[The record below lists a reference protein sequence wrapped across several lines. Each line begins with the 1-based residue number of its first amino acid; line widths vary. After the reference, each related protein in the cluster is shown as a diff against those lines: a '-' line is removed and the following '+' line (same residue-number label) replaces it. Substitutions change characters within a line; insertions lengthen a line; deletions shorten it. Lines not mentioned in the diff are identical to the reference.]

1 MLLKYSPFELDR
13 ESMILRNNKLLKHYD
28 QLNLIKNRKN
38 VFLPK
43 INSPSKNK
51 ILSPGKISMK
61 NKIFKNILQYKIDQ
75 ENEKMCNKIE
85 SITNRPLKKVL
96 SEQEIFNNLIKFNKK
111 SRNKIRK
118 LNLDLLVKSNDEI
131 RKRINN
137 VHPVIN
143 HKELDKQYQKTRKIY
158 KLNQKLKPCFSC
170 GNNCLTRDDY
180 SYIEKSKESFSSDV
194 KLNRIIIKKLG
205 LTKKI

>member
-1 MLLKYSPFELDR
+1 MLLKHSPFELDR

-38 VFLPK
+38 LFLPK
-43 INSPSKNK
+43 ISSPSKNK
-51 ILSPGKISMK
+51 ICSPKKISTK
-61 NKIFKNILQYKIDQ
+61 NKIFKNIFQYKIDQ

-96 SEQEIFNNLIKFNKK
+96 SEQEMFYNLIKFNKK

-118 LNLDLLVKSNDEI
+118 LNLDLLVKSNDAI
-131 RKRINN
+131 RKRIND

-143 HKELDKQYQKTRKIY
+143 HKELDKQYKKTRKIY

-180 SYIEKSKESFSSDV
+180 SYIEKSKEFSSSGA
-194 KLNRIIIKKLG
+194 KLNRIKFKKLG
-205 LTKKI
+205 LAKKI

>member
-1 MLLKYSPFELDR
+1 MLLKHSPFELDR

-38 VFLPK
+38 LFLPK
-43 INSPSKNK
+43 INSPTKNK
-51 ILSPGKISMK
+51 ILSPRKMTMK
-61 NKIFKNILQYKIDQ
+61 NKIFKNIFQYKIDQ

-85 SITNRPLKKVL
+85 SITNRPIKKVL
-96 SEQEIFNNLIKFNKK
+96 SEQEMFTNLLNFNKK

-143 HKELDKQYQKTRKIY
+143 HKELDKQYKKTRKIY

-180 SYIEKSKESFSSDV
+180 SYIEKSKESFSHDI
-194 KLNRIIIKKLG
+194 KLNRIKLQKLG
-205 LTKKI
+205 LAKKI

>member
-1 MLLKYSPFELDR
+1 MLLKHSPFELDR

-38 VFLPK
+38 LFLPK
-43 INSPSKNK
+43 ISSQSKNK
-51 ILSPGKISMK
+51 ICSPKKNATK
-61 NKIFKNILQYKIDQ
+61 NKIFKNIFQYKIDQ

-96 SEQEIFNNLIKFNKK
+96 SEQEMFYNLIKFNKK

-118 LNLDLLVKSNDEI
+118 LNLDLLVKSNDAI
-131 RKRINN
+131 RKRIND

-143 HKELDKQYQKTRKIY
+143 HKELDKQYKKTRKIY

-180 SYIEKSKESFSSDV
+180 SYIEKSKESSSSGA
-194 KLNRIIIKKLG
+194 KLNRIKFKKLG
-205 LTKKI
+205 LAKKI

>member
-1 MLLKYSPFELDR
+1 MLLKHSPFELDR

-38 VFLPK
+38 LFLPK
-43 INSPSKNK
+43 ISSPSKNK
-51 ILSPGKISMK
+51 ICSPKKNSTK
-61 NKIFKNILQYKIDQ
+61 NKIFKNIFQYKIDQ

-96 SEQEIFNNLIKFNKK
+96 SEQEMFYNLLKFNKK

-118 LNLDLLVKSNDEI
+118 LNLDLLVKSNDAI
-131 RKRINN
+131 RKRIND

-143 HKELDKQYQKTRKIY
+143 HKELDKQYKKTRKIY

-180 SYIEKSKESFSSDV
+180 SYIEKSKESSSSGA
-194 KLNRIIIKKLG
+194 KLNRIKFKKLG
-205 LTKKI
+205 QAKKI

>member
-1 MLLKYSPFELDR
+1 MLLKHSPFELDR

-38 VFLPK
+38 LFLPK
-43 INSPSKNK
+43 VTSPSKNK
-51 ILSPGKISMK
+51 MCSPRKISTK
-61 NKIFKNILQYKIDQ
+61 NKLFKNIFQYKIDQ

-96 SEQEIFNNLIKFNKK
+96 SEQEMFYNLIKFNKK

-118 LNLDLLVKSNDEI
+118 LNLDLLVKSNDAI

-143 HKELDKQYQKTRKIY
+143 HKELDKQYKKTRKIY

-170 GNNCLTRDDY
+170 GNNCLTRDEY
-180 SYIEKSKESFSSDV
+180 SYIEKSKESFSPDI
-194 KLNRIIIKKLG
+194 KLNRIKLQKLG
-205 LTKKI
+205 LAKKI

>member
-1 MLLKYSPFELDR
+1 MLLKHSPFELDR

-38 VFLPK
+38 LFLPK
-43 INSPSKNK
+43 IRSPSKNK
-51 ILSPGKISMK
+51 IYSPKKKSTK
-61 NKIFKNILQYKIDQ
+61 NKIFKNIFQYKIDQ

-96 SEQEIFNNLIKFNKK
+96 SEQEMFYNLIKFNKK

-118 LNLDLLVKSNDEI
+118 LNLDLLVKSNDAI
-131 RKRINN
+131 RKRIND

-143 HKELDKQYQKTRKIY
+143 HKELDKQYKKTRKIY

-180 SYIEKSKESFSSDV
+180 SYIEKSKESSSSGA
-194 KLNRIIIKKLG
+194 KLNRIKFKKLG
-205 LTKKI
+205 LAKKI

>member
-1 MLLKYSPFELDR
+1 MLLKHSPFELDR

-38 VFLPK
+38 LFLPK

-51 ILSPGKISMK
+51 ICSPKKISTK
-61 NKIFKNILQYKIDQ
+61 NKIFKNIFQYKIDQ

-96 SEQEIFNNLIKFNKK
+96 SEQEMFYNLIKFNKK

-118 LNLDLLVKSNDEI
+118 LNLDLLVKSNDAI
-131 RKRINN
+131 RKRIND

-143 HKELDKQYQKTRKIY
+143 HKELDKQYKKTRKIY

-180 SYIEKSKESFSSDV
+180 SYIEKSKESSSSGA
-194 KLNRIIIKKLG
+194 KLNRIKFKKLG
-205 LTKKI
+205 LAKKI

>member
-1 MLLKYSPFELDR
+1 MLLKHSPFELDR

-38 VFLPK
+38 LFLPK
-43 INSPSKNK
+43 ISSPSKNK
-51 ILSPGKISMK
+51 ICCPKKISTK
-61 NKIFKNILQYKIDQ
+61 NKIFKNIFQYKIDQ

-96 SEQEIFNNLIKFNKK
+96 SEQEMFYNLLKFNKK

-118 LNLDLLVKSNDEI
+118 LNLDLLVKSNDAI
-131 RKRINN
+131 RKRIND

-143 HKELDKQYQKTRKIY
+143 HKELDKQYKKTRKIY

-180 SYIEKSKESFSSDV
+180 SYIEKSKESSSSGA
-194 KLNRIIIKKLG
+194 KLNRIKFKKFG
-205 LTKKI
+205 LAKKI

>member
-1 MLLKYSPFELDR
+1 MLLKHSPFELDS
-13 ESMILRNNKLLKHYD
+13 ESMILRNNKLLKHYV

-38 VFLPK
+38 LFLPK

-51 ILSPGKISMK
+51 ILSPRKMTMK
-61 NKIFKNILQYKIDQ
+61 NKIFKNIFQYKIDQ

-85 SITNRPLKKVL
+85 SITNRPIKKVL
-96 SEQEIFNNLIKFNKK
+96 SEQEMFTNLLNFNKK

-143 HKELDKQYQKTRKIY
+143 HKELDKQYKKTRKIY

-170 GNNCLTRDDY
+170 GNNCLTRDEY
-180 SYIEKSKESFSSDV
+180 SYIEKSKESFSPDI
-194 KLNRIIIKKLG
+194 KLNRIKLQKLG
-205 LTKKI
+205 LAKKI

>member
-1 MLLKYSPFELDR
+1 MLLKHSPFELDR

-38 VFLPK
+38 LFLPK
-43 INSPSKNK
+43 IRSPSKNK
-51 ILSPGKISMK
+51 ICSPKKISTK
-61 NKIFKNILQYKIDQ
+61 NKIFKNIFQYKIDQ

-96 SEQEIFNNLIKFNKK
+96 SEQEMFYNLIKFNKK

-118 LNLDLLVKSNDEI
+118 LNLDLLVKSNDAI
-131 RKRINN
+131 RKRIND

-143 HKELDKQYQKTRKIY
+143 HKELDKQYKKTRKIY

-180 SYIEKSKESFSSDV
+180 SYIEKSKESSSSGA
-194 KLNRIIIKKLG
+194 KLNRIKFKKLG
-205 LTKKI
+205 LAKKI

>member
-1 MLLKYSPFELDR
+1 MLLKHSPFELDR

-38 VFLPK
+38 LFLPK
-43 INSPSKNK
+43 VTSPSKNK
-51 ILSPGKISMK
+51 MCSPRKISTK
-61 NKIFKNILQYKIDQ
+61 NKLFKNIFQYKIDQ

-96 SEQEIFNNLIKFNKK
+96 SEQEMFYNLIKFNKK

-118 LNLDLLVKSNDEI
+118 LNLDLLVKSNDAI

-143 HKELDKQYQKTRKIY
+143 HKELDKQYKKTRKIY

-180 SYIEKSKESFSSDV
+180 SYIEKSKESSSSSA
-194 KLNRIIIKKLG
+194 KLNRIKFKKLG
-205 LTKKI
+205 LAKKI

>member
-1 MLLKYSPFELDR
+1 MLLKHSPFELDR

-38 VFLPK
+38 LFLPK
-43 INSPSKNK
+43 ISSPSKNK
-51 ILSPGKISMK
+51 ICSPKKNSTK
-61 NKIFKNILQYKIDQ
+61 NKIFKNIFQYKIDQ

-96 SEQEIFNNLIKFNKK
+96 SEQEMFYNLIKFNKK

-118 LNLDLLVKSNDEI
+118 LNLDLLVKSNDAI
-131 RKRINN
+131 RKRIND

-143 HKELDKQYQKTRKIY
+143 HKELDKQYKKTRKIY

-180 SYIEKSKESFSSDV
+180 SYIEKSKESSSSGA
-194 KLNRIIIKKLG
+194 KLNRIKFKKLG
-205 LTKKI
+205 LAKKI

>member
-1 MLLKYSPFELDR
+1 MLLKHSPFELDR

-38 VFLPK
+38 LFLPK
-43 INSPSKNK
+43 ISSPSKNK
-51 ILSPGKISMK
+51 ICSPKKNATK
-61 NKIFKNILQYKIDQ
+61 NKIFKNIFQYKIDQ

-96 SEQEIFNNLIKFNKK
+96 SEQEMFYNLIKFNKK

-118 LNLDLLVKSNDEI
+118 LNLDLLVKSNDAI
-131 RKRINN
+131 RKRIND

-143 HKELDKQYQKTRKIY
+143 HKELNKQYKKTRKIY

-180 SYIEKSKESFSSDV
+180 SYIEKSKESSSSGA
-194 KLNRIIIKKLG
+194 KLNRIKFKKLG
-205 LTKKI
+205 LAKKI

>member
-1 MLLKYSPFELDR
+1 MLLKHSPFELDR

-38 VFLPK
+38 LFLPK
-43 INSPSKNK
+43 ISSPSKNK
-51 ILSPGKISMK
+51 ICSPKKNSTK
-61 NKIFKNILQYKIDQ
+61 NKIFKNIFQYKIDQ

-96 SEQEIFNNLIKFNKK
+96 SEQEMFYNLIKFNKK

-143 HKELDKQYQKTRKIY
+143 HKELDKQYKKTRKIY

-180 SYIEKSKESFSSDV
+180 SYIEKSKESSSSGA
-194 KLNRIIIKKLG
+194 KLNRIKFKKLG
-205 LTKKI
+205 LAKKI

>member
-1 MLLKYSPFELDR
+1 MLLKHSPFELDR

-38 VFLPK
+38 LFLPK
-43 INSPSKNK
+43 ISSPSKNK
-51 ILSPGKISMK
+51 ICCPKKISTK
-61 NKIFKNILQYKIDQ
+61 NKIFKNIFQYKIDQ

-96 SEQEIFNNLIKFNKK
+96 SEQEMFYNLIKFNKK

-118 LNLDLLVKSNDEI
+118 LNLDLLVKSNDAI
-131 RKRINN
+131 RKRIND

-143 HKELDKQYQKTRKIY
+143 HKELDKQYKKTRKIY

-180 SYIEKSKESFSSDV
+180 SYIEKSKESSSSGA
-194 KLNRIIIKKLG
+194 KLNRIKFKKLG
-205 LTKKI
+205 LAKKI

>member
-38 VFLPK
+38 LFLPK
-43 INSPSKNK
+43 ISSPTKNK
-51 ILSPGKISMK
+51 ICSPKKISTK
-61 NKIFKNILQYKIDQ
+61 NKIFKNIFQAKIDQ

-85 SITNRPLKKVL
+85 SITNRPIKKVL
-96 SEQEIFNNLIKFNKK
+96 SEQEIFYNLIKFNNK

-118 LNLDLLVKSNDEI
+118 QNLDLLVKSNDAI
-131 RKRINN
+131 RKRIND

-143 HKELDKQYQKTRKIY
+143 HKELDKQYKKTRKIY

-180 SYIEKSKESFSSDV
+180 SYIEKSKDSSSSGA
-194 KLNRIIIKKLG
+194 KLNRIKFKKLG
-205 LTKKI
+205 QAKKI

>member
-1 MLLKYSPFELDR
+1 MLLKHSPFELDR

-38 VFLPK
+38 LFLPK
-43 INSPSKNK
+43 ISSPSKNK
-51 ILSPGKISMK
+51 ILSPRKMTMK
-61 NKIFKNILQYKIDQ
+61 NKIFKNIFQYKIDQ

-96 SEQEIFNNLIKFNKK
+96 SEQEMFYNLIKFNKK

-118 LNLDLLVKSNDEI
+118 LNLDLLVKSNDAI
-131 RKRINN
+131 RKRIND

-143 HKELDKQYQKTRKIY
+143 HKELDKQYKKTRKIY

-180 SYIEKSKESFSSDV
+180 SYIEKSKESSSSGA
-194 KLNRIIIKKLG
+194 KLNRIKFKKLG
-205 LTKKI
+205 LAKKI

>member
-38 VFLPK
+38 LFLPK

-51 ILSPGKISMK
+51 ICSPKKISTK
-61 NKIFKNILQYKIDQ
+61 NKIFKNIFQYKIDQ

-96 SEQEIFNNLIKFNKK
+96 SEQEMFYNLIKFNKK

-118 LNLDLLVKSNDEI
+118 LNLDLLVKSNDAI
-131 RKRINN
+131 RKRIND

-143 HKELDKQYQKTRKIY
+143 HKELDKQYKKTRKIY

-180 SYIEKSKESFSSDV
+180 SYIEKSKESSSSGA
-194 KLNRIIIKKLG
+194 KLNRIKFKKLG
-205 LTKKI
+205 LAKKI

>member
-1 MLLKYSPFELDR
+1 MLLKQSPFELDR

-38 VFLPK
+38 LFLPK
-43 INSPSKNK
+43 ISSPSKNK
-51 ILSPGKISMK
+51 ICSPKKISTK
-61 NKIFKNILQYKIDQ
+61 NKIFKNIFQYKIDQ

-96 SEQEIFNNLIKFNKK
+96 SEQEMFYNLIKFNKK

-118 LNLDLLVKSNDEI
+118 LNLDLLVKSNDAI
-131 RKRINN
+131 RKRIND

-143 HKELDKQYQKTRKIY
+143 HKELDKQYKKTRKIY

-180 SYIEKSKESFSSDV
+180 SYIEKSKESSSSGA
-194 KLNRIIIKKLG
+194 KLNRIKFKKLG
-205 LTKKI
+205 LAKKI

>member
-1 MLLKYSPFELDR
+1 MLLKHSPFELDR

-38 VFLPK
+38 LFLPK
-43 INSPSKNK
+43 ISSPSKNK
-51 ILSPGKISMK
+51 ICSPKKISTK
-61 NKIFKNILQYKIDQ
+61 NKIFKNIFQYKIDQ

-96 SEQEIFNNLIKFNKK
+96 SEQEMFYNLIKFNKK

-118 LNLDLLVKSNDEI
+118 LNLDLLVKSNDAI
-131 RKRINN
+131 RKRIND

-143 HKELDKQYQKTRKIY
+143 HKELDKQYKKTRKIY

-180 SYIEKSKESFSSDV
+180 SYIERSKESFSPDI
-194 KLNRIIIKKLG
+194 KLNRIKLQKLG
-205 LTKKI
+205 LAKKI

>member
-1 MLLKYSPFELDR
+1 MLLKHSPFELDR

-38 VFLPK
+38 LFLPK
-43 INSPSKNK
+43 ISSSSKNK
-51 ILSPGKISMK
+51 FCSPKKKSTK
-61 NKIFKNILQYKIDQ
+61 NKIFKNIFQYKIDQ

-96 SEQEIFNNLIKFNKK
+96 SEQEMFYNLIKFNKK

-118 LNLDLLVKSNDEI
+118 LNLDLLVKSNDAI
-131 RKRINN
+131 RKRIND

-143 HKELDKQYQKTRKIY
+143 HKELDKQYKKTRKIY

-180 SYIEKSKESFSSDV
+180 SYIEKSKESSSSGA
-194 KLNRIIIKKLG
+194 KLNRIKFKKLG
-205 LTKKI
+205 LAKKI

>member
-1 MLLKYSPFELDR
+1 MLLKHSPFELDR

-38 VFLPK
+38 LFLPK
-43 INSPSKNK
+43 ISSPSKNK
-51 ILSPGKISMK
+51 ICSPKKISTK
-61 NKIFKNILQYKIDQ
+61 NKIFKNIFQCKIDQ

-96 SEQEIFNNLIKFNKK
+96 SEQEMFYNLIKFNKK

-118 LNLDLLVKSNDEI
+118 LNLDLLVKSNDAI
-131 RKRINN
+131 RKRIND

-143 HKELDKQYQKTRKIY
+143 HKELDKQYKKTRKIY

-180 SYIEKSKESFSSDV
+180 SYIEKSKESSSSGA
-194 KLNRIIIKKLG
+194 KLNRIKFKKLG
-205 LTKKI
+205 LANKI

>member
-1 MLLKYSPFELDR
+1 MLLKHSPFELDR

-38 VFLPK
+38 LFLPR
-43 INSPSKNK
+43 ISSPSKNK
-51 ILSPGKISMK
+51 ICCPKKISTK
-61 NKIFKNILQYKIDQ
+61 NKIFKNIFQYKIDQ

-96 SEQEIFNNLIKFNKK
+96 SEQEMFYNLIKFNKK

-118 LNLDLLVKSNDEI
+118 LNLDLLVKSNDAI
-131 RKRINN
+131 RKRIND

-143 HKELDKQYQKTRKIY
+143 HKELDKQYKKTRKIY

-180 SYIEKSKESFSSDV
+180 SYIEKSKESSSSGA
-194 KLNRIIIKKLG
+194 KLNRIKFKKLG
-205 LTKKI
+205 LAKKI

>member
-1 MLLKYSPFELDR
+1 MLLKHSPFELDR

-38 VFLPK
+38 LFLPK
-43 INSPSKNK
+43 ISSPSKNK
-51 ILSPGKISMK
+51 ICSPKKISTK
-61 NKIFKNILQYKIDQ
+61 NKIFKNIFQYKIDQ

-96 SEQEIFNNLIKFNKK
+96 SEQEMFYNLIKFNKK

-118 LNLDLLVKSNDEI
+118 LNLDLLVKSNDAI
-131 RKRINN
+131 RKRIND

-143 HKELDKQYQKTRKIY
+143 HKELDKQYKKTRKIY

-170 GNNCLTRDDY
+170 GNNCLTRDEY
-180 SYIEKSKESFSSDV
+180 SYIEKSKESFSPDI
-194 KLNRIIIKKLG
+194 KLNRIKLQKLG
-205 LTKKI
+205 LAKKI

>member
-1 MLLKYSPFELDR
+1 MLLKHSPFELDR

-38 VFLPK
+38 LFLPK
-43 INSPSKNK
+43 INSPLKNK
-51 ILSPGKISMK
+51 ILSPRKMTMK
-61 NKIFKNILQYKIDQ
+61 NKIFKNIFQYKIDQ

-85 SITNRPLKKVL
+85 SITNRPIKKVL
-96 SEQEIFNNLIKFNKK
+96 SEQEMFTNLLNFNKK

-143 HKELDKQYQKTRKIY
+143 HKELDKQYKKTRKIY

-180 SYIEKSKESFSSDV
+180 SYIEKSKESSSSGA
-194 KLNRIIIKKLG
+194 KLNRIKFKKLG
-205 LTKKI
+205 LAKKI

>member
-1 MLLKYSPFELDR
+1 MLLKHSPFELDK

-38 VFLPK
+38 LFLPK

-51 ILSPGKISMK
+51 ILSPRKMTMK
-61 NKIFKNILQYKIDQ
+61 NKIFKNIFQYKIDQ

-85 SITNRPLKKVL
+85 SITNRPIKKVL
-96 SEQEIFNNLIKFNKK
+96 SEQEMFTNLLNFNKK

-118 LNLDLLVKSNDEI
+118 LNLDLLVKSNDAI
-131 RKRINN
+131 RKRIND

-143 HKELDKQYQKTRKIY
+143 HKELDKQYKKTRKIY

-180 SYIEKSKESFSSDV
+180 SYIEKSKESFSPDI
-194 KLNRIIIKKLG
+194 KLNRIKLQKLG
-205 LTKKI
+205 LAKKI

>member
-1 MLLKYSPFELDR
+1 MLLKHSPFELDR

-38 VFLPK
+38 LFLPK
-43 INSPSKNK
+43 ISSPSKNK
-51 ILSPGKISMK
+51 ICSPKKISTK
-61 NKIFKNILQYKIDQ
+61 NKIFKNIFQYKIDQ

-96 SEQEIFNNLIKFNKK
+96 SEQEMFYNLIKFNKK

-118 LNLDLLVKSNDEI
+118 LNLDLLVKSNDAI
-131 RKRINN
+131 RKRIND

-143 HKELDKQYQKTRKIY
+143 HKELDKQYKKTRKIY

-180 SYIEKSKESFSSDV
+180 SYIEKSKESSSSGA
-194 KLNRIIIKKLG
+194 KLNRIKFKKLG
-205 LTKKI
+205 LAKKI